1 MKTDSKNASAGFARP
16 AIPQNPLIDSITA
29 NTLTNCR
36 AALAALQDL
45 NLAPG
50 DTDEHASHG
59 VWLIQQCISEA
70 LTYEIER
77 DRADRR
83 AAGPRLSGIYRPE
96 PGEGGH
102 DG

>member
-1 MKTDSKNASAGFARP
+1 MTTEQHNSAGFARP
-16 AIPQNPLIDSITA
+16 AIPQNPLVDSITA

-45 NLAPG
+45 SLAPG
-50 DTDEHASHG
+50 DTDEHARHG
-59 VWLIQQCISEA
+59 VWLIQQCIFVA

-96 PGEGGH
+96 PGEGGQ